1 MSSTGYEDGW
11 ELKVLGFFVGGEVNT
26 YVEAE
31 QQNIVD
37 VVLNVKEN
45 TITTKSA
52 I

>member
-1 MSSTGYEDGW
+1 MVDQLNTMLFFINIQS
-11 ELKVLGFFVGGEVNT
+11 FFVGGEVNT